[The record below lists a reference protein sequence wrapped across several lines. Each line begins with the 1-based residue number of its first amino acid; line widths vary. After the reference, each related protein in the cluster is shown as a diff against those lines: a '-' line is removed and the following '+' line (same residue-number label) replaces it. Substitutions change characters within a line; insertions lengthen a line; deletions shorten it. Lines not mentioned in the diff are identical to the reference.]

1 MSLRARPESAP
12 PPYRHYA
19 DDDDCCVGAT
29 APSLYSDAVRMRPEL
44 LERVREEHTARV
56 GAAAGATTTTIGT
69 ITPTRLRPPPAG
81 RPRPVVGATPAAR
94 GSVVAEV
101 FGDRRPRAPVPTE
114 AKLDAVLTA
123 KDGKQKSW
131 PVFDVFYSDEQ
142 TPAIALA
149 SWKREPDEKKWTPGA
164 QNSWMSYKPMGRPAD
179 AVFVDDA
186 FVNSFPGYVG
196 VGSASARA
204 MERPVQAEKA
214 LVFENAFSETLPTDV
229 MGYAMVDGTAT
240 EASNLVM
247 SVIGND
253 KANNT
258 VTMALA
264 HGKIEDVSAAKKMKM
279 RPFLMQ
285 PSGTVIRDASKGAD
299 MGVFGML
306 AVVPAVASP
315 TDVFLYAPFGL
326 NEGRPDAV
334 TEWRFQKLDA
344 DKVDSI
350 FGARVVPVAIT
361 QGAQVEAYSARYGH
375 TLWMARRRFAMYHK
389 RTAKGEGE
397 QSDTYASELTIGK
410 TGRRSLGAS
419 VAEGEQFEHYPDHY
433 VEVGSADGVPLLV
446 PALLLRAC
454 AFAGDTEE
462 DIKVRNDLLMM
473 VGAPKG
479 WINLKHADLLAG
491 VRAGAM
497 QDNRIGE
504 AAAAMLFGPMHTDLM
519 TLWSATLLLT
529 KLYQAN
535 GATFKF
541 DKILKSG
548 AAHQLARSG
557 AGKAAKGAARAAKGA
572 LDTIKGA
579 GAGMRK
585 FFRGKP
591 SESGS
596 AYADELD
603 AAVDA
608 EFEGVEETDHTAPF
622 SIEAHTAALCRGL
635 EGEFEEVPGETVDV
649 DEL

>member
-12 PPYRHYA
+12 PPYRHYD

-44 LERVREEHTARV
+44 LERVRVEHTARA
-56 GAAAGATTTTIGT
+56 GAAAAGATTATIGT

-81 RPRPVVGATPAAR
+81 RPRPVIGATPAAR

-123 KDGKQKSW
+123 KDSAQTSH

-142 TPAIALA
+142 SPAIALA
-149 SWKREPDEKKWTPGA
+149 SWKREPNDRWTSAA
-164 QNSWMSYKPMGRPAD
+164 QNSWMSYKPMGRPTD

-186 FVNSFPGYVG
+186 FANSFPGYVG
-196 VGSASARA
+196 VGAAAPKA
-204 MERPVQAEKA
+204 MARPVMAEKA
-214 LVFENAFSETLPTDV
+214 LVFENVFSETMPTDV
-229 MGYAMVDGTAT
+229 IGYAMVDGTAT
-240 EASNLVM
+240 EASSLVM

-253 KANNT
+253 RANNA

-264 HGKIEDVSAAKKMKM
+264 HGKIKDVSAAKKMKM

-285 PSGTVIRDASKGAD
+285 PSGTVVRAESKDAD

-361 QGAQVEAYSARYGH
+361 QGAQVEAYSAQYGH

-389 RTAKGEGE
+389 RTAKGDGE
-397 QSDTYASELTIGK
+397 QSDTYASELTVGK

-419 VAEGEQFEHYPDHY
+419 NAEGDQFEHYPDHY
-433 VEVGSADGVPLLV
+433 VQVGALTDGEPLLV

-462 DIKVRNDLLMM
+462 DIEVRNDLLLMI
-473 VGAPKG
+473 GAPKG
-479 WINLKHADLLAG
+479 WMNLKHADLLAG

-497 QDNRIGE
+497 QDNRIGAE
-504 AAAAMLFGPMHTDLM
+504 GAAKLFGPMHTDLM

-529 KLYQAN
+529 KLYKAN

-557 AGKAAKGAARAAKGA
+557 AAKAAKGA

-579 GAGMRK
+579 GAGMRQM
-585 FFRGKP
+585 FRGKSSTKSP
-591 SESGS
+591 
-596 AYADELD
+596 YADELD

-608 EFEGVEETDHTAPF
+608 EFEGVVETDHTAPF
-622 SIEAHTAALCRGL
+622 SIEAHTASLCRGL
-635 EGEFEEVPGETVDV
+635 EGEFEEAVGETVDV